1 MDNFQQVKLEIFIP
15 AEFVDALREALAAA
29 GAGRI
34 GDYDHCASV
43 TAVRGY
49 WRPLAG
55 ANPFDGTVG
64 EISTGEE
71 CKVEVNCPRS
81 RVGAALAAI
90 RRVHPYEEP
99 LINVVPLVNH
109 LFEG

>member
-1 MDNFQQVKLEIFIP
+1 MDDFQSVKLEIFIP
-15 AEFVDALREALAAA
+15 AEFVPALREALALV

-34 GDYDHCASV
+34 GDYDHCVSV
-43 TAVRGY
+43 TPVRGY

-64 EISTGEE
+64 EVSTGAES
-71 CKVEVNCPRS
+71 KVEVNCACSLVR
-81 RVGAALAAI
+81 AALQAI
-90 RRVHPYEEP
+90 RQVHPYEEP

-109 LFEG
+109 LFE